1 MHAINP
7 CFTNI
12 IGQHSPV
19 MLLSLALE
27 QNKIAP
33 AYLFTS
39 LVKGVGKA
47 KTACSFAQAITA
59 ENNLDILHISPENSQ
74 ATLSIRVEQVS
85 QIIDFLSTRGSG
97 SNKVIIIKDADKLNT
112 TAANKLL
119 KTLEEP
125 RTGTFILTTS
135 QPQKLLPTITSRCQI
150 VTFTRLKDEE
160 VISVL
165 KEQQINL
172 PEELL
177 TISAGS
183 PGLAI
188 KNFTMLSN
196 ILPFEVLKQLET
208 PPNSLLNA
216 LELSNQISSWGSE
229 VQIWLLNYLENLWWK
244 RLQDTSILAKF
255 SQARKQFSCHVNQK
269 SVWDSLFIS

>member
-1 MHAINP
+1 MYTINKY
-7 CFTNI
+7 FTGI

-39 LVKGVGKA
+39 LVAGVGKT
-47 KTACSFAQAITA
+47 KTANYFAQAITA
-59 ENNLDILHISPENSQ
+59 GNNLDILHIKPDNSEL
-74 ATLSIRVEQVS
+74 TSTIRVEQIS

-97 SNKVIIIKDADKLNT
+97 SNKVIIIEDADKLNA

-165 KEQQINL
+165 KEQQIDL
-172 PEELL
+172 PPELL
-177 TISAGS
+177 PISLGS
-183 PGLAI
+183 PGQAI
-188 KNFTMLSN
+188 QNFSMFSN
-196 ILPFEVLKQLET
+196 IPSEVIKQLET
-208 PPNSLLNA
+208 PPGNLLTA
-216 LELSNQISSWGSE
+216 LQLSNQISSWGSE
-229 VQIWLLNYLENLWWK
+229 VQLWLLNYLEKLWWNGSP
-244 RLQDTSILAKF
+244 DTSILAKF
-255 SQARKQFSCHVNQK
+255 SQARKQFSSYVNQK
-269 SVWDSLFIS
+269 SVWDSLFIT

>member
-1 MHAINP
+1 MYTINQHL
-7 CFTNI
+7 TGI

-19 MLLSLALE
+19 MFLSLALE

-39 LVKGVGKA
+39 LVAGVGKI
-47 KTACSFAQAITA
+47 KTALSFAQAITRG
-59 ENNLDILHISPENSQ
+59 NNLDILHIKPDNSQ
-74 ATLSIRVEQVS
+74 TVPTIRVEQVS
-85 QIIDFLSTRGSG
+85 QIIDFLSTRGCG
-97 SNKVIIIKDADKLNT
+97 DNKTIIIEVADKLNA

-165 KEQQINL
+165 KEQQIDL

-177 TISAGS
+177 AISAGS

-188 KNFTMLSN
+188 QNLSMFSN
-196 ILPFEVLKQLET
+196 IPSEVIKQLET
-208 PPNSLLNA
+208 PPGNLLNA
-216 LELSNQISSWGSE
+216 LKLSNQISSWGGE
-229 VQIWLLNYLENLWWK
+229 AQIWLLNYLEKLWWK
-244 RLQDTSILAKF
+244 RSKNTSILAKF
-255 SQARKQFSCHVNQK
+255 SQARKQFSYHVNQK
-269 SVWDSLFIS
+269 SVWDSLLIG

>member
-1 MHAINP
+1 
-7 CFTNI
+7 
-12 IGQHSPV
+12 

-39 LVKGVGKA
+39 LVEGIGKA
-47 KTACSFAQAITA
+47 KTAHLFAEAVTGG
-59 ENNLDILHISPENSQ
+59 NNLDILHIKPDNSQ
-74 ATLSIRVEQVS
+74 VTPSIRVEQVS

-97 SNKVIIIKDADKLNT
+97 SNKVIIIEDADKLNT

-125 RTGTFILTTS
+125 RTGIFILTTS

-160 VISVL
+160 VISIL

-188 KNFTMLSN
+188 QNRCMLSN
-196 ILPFEVLKQLET
+196 IPSQTIKQLET
-208 PPNSLLNA
+208 PPNNLLTA
-216 LELSNQISSWGSE
+216 LELSNQISSWRCE
-229 VQIWLLNYLENLWWK
+229 VQLWLLNYLEKLWWK
-244 RLQDTSILAKF
+244 ESQDTSILAKF
-255 SQARKQFSCHVNQK
+255 SQARKQFSYHVNPK